1 MWLPP
6 GFPLRIVKGAKPA
19 DEGPGKMSIVISRR
33 YAHLEEELSKTFK
46 GQKDVKIIV
55 DRRYGERQ
63 ASIKPVVKEQRRADR
78 RSTAEQ
84 LVEVVISA

>member
-6 GFPLRIVKGAKPA
+6 GFLLRIAKGAKPA
-19 DEGPGKMSIVISRR
+19 DEGPGKMSIIISQR

-46 GQKDVKIIV
+46 GQKDVKVIV
-55 DRRYGERQ
+55 DRRYGEQR
-63 ASIKPVVKEQRRADR
+63 SSVKPVVKERRRADR
-78 RSTAEQ
+78 RRTKEQ